1 MANKGTVLVTGASGH
16 LGQLVIE
23 TLLNKSA
30 GKIIATSRDASKLKS
45 FADRGVDTRSADFAD
60 SASLVKAFAGAERL
74 LIISTD
80 AIGARVAQH
89 KNAIDAAVKAG
100 VKHLVYTSWVN
111 PDRSPALVAAD
122 HVATEKLIEDSGL
135 TYTILR
141 NAFYTDNLLGA
152 LPHAIQSGT
161 LAGAQ
166 GGGRQAYVTREDCA
180 RAAAGALLS
189 DELVNGIYD
198 ITGPRAISYSELAK
212 ILSEISGK
220 EIKSLDLPASD
231 YKGALVGSGLPE
243 FVADLFLSF
252 DLSVKQGSTSSVTT
266 AVKDLSGQAS
276 QDIKDFLIANKKS
289 FLA

>member
-16 LGQLVIE
+16 LGQQVLE
-23 TLLNKSA
+23 SLLKKSKI
-30 GKIIATSRDASKLKS
+30 KIIATSRDASKLKA
-45 FADRGVDTRSADFAD
+45 FADRGVETRSADFAD
-60 SASLVKAFAGAERL
+60 ADSLVKAFAGADRL

-80 AIGARVAQH
+80 AIGSRVAQH

-122 HVATEKLIEDSGL
+122 HIETEKLIEKSGL

-141 NAFYTDNLLGA
+141 NSFYTDNLLGA

-180 RAAAGALLS
+180 HAAAGALLS
-189 DELVNGIYD
+189 DEYINAIYD
-198 ITGPRAISYSELAK
+198 ITGPTAVSYPELAK

-252 DLSVKQGSTSSVTT
+252 DLSVKQGSVAGVTT
-266 AVKDLSGQAS
+266 AVKDLSGQAP
-276 QDIKDFLIANKKS
+276 QDIRDFLVANKKS
-289 FLA
+289 FLG